1 MSSSQSHSSAF
12 SIFCLL
18 WAIAALLHI
27 IWDTVLLH
35 NAPFTTVGPLSE
47 IVLALSAAA
56 VIHRPSSVRRLLIL
70 AVVQVLQVGYQL
82 PYTPNH
88 WLLTG
93 CVNLTILCAALGL
106 KARAWASPLRS
117 AELYRTF
124 APSVRLTVIIF
135 YFFTFFHKLNA
146 DFLDPSSSCAVTFIG
161 HITDFFSLPSLPTL
175 ASLAIFVTLGVEGLL
190 PIGLALPRLRLPA
203 VLLGAGFH
211 FLLALDIVKMFY
223 NFSSVMVALLWVF
236 VPPAAAASLARVHRC
251 LPRIVRGT
259 PVWRSVVRLFFN
271 RFHFLAG
278 YVLTLGLCWSQPDLS
293 LGLNIVGFSLLWL
306 ALAGTLFV
314 AVGYAWKAVR
324 RSERKEDTHPG
335 PRIKYGAGSAGHP
348 SLLLLIPLLVLLNGL
363 GPYLGLKLR
372 SAWQMYSNLSV
383 DDAGSNHLLIPRSL
397 DIGGFLADSV
407 VIVSTSDRL
416 LDAQY
421 VQTGARMPYFALHT
435 YLAEHPEVELA
446 YIRAGQYREI
456 ARVGDSPEF
465 STRPHP
471 LLRKVLTFRPLGE
484 QAGKICDW

>member
-1 MSSSQSHSSAF
+1 MSSSQSHSAAF
-12 SIFCLL
+12 SIFSLL

-47 IVLALSAAA
+47 IVLACAAAA
-56 VIHRPSSVRRLLIL
+56 VLHRPSSVRRLLIL

-93 CVNLTILCAALGL
+93 FVNLTILCAALSL
-106 KARAWASPLRS
+106 KARVWRSPLRS

-236 VPPAAAASLARVHRC
+236 VPPAAAASLVRVRRC

-314 AVGYAWKAVR
+314 AVGYAWKAVWR
-324 RSERKEDTHPG
+324 AGRKEETHPAADAAPLRG
-335 PRIKYGAGSAGHP
+335 GDGGNGVRRCFY
-348 SLLLLIPLLVLLNGL
+348 PLL
-363 GPYLGLKLR
+363 
-372 SAWQMYSNLSV
+372 
-383 DDAGSNHLLIPRSL
+383 
-397 DIGGFLADSV
+397 GGKEETYPSTDRRGWTRFLFVA
-407 VIVSTSDRL
+407 
-416 LDAQY
+416 
-421 VQTGARMPYFALHT
+421 P
-435 YLAEHPEVELA
+435 
-446 YIRAGQYREI
+446 
-456 ARVGDSPEF
+456 
-465 STRPHP
+465 
-471 LLRKVLTFRPLGE
+471 
-484 QAGKICDW
+484 